1 MLQRWYNAIL
11 LSTCLILVL
20 PQAVLGQET
29 GTITGVVTDSRN
41 QQTIPGAN
49 VLVAGTQTGTTTDEN
64 GEYTLEVEP
73 GTYDIRVS
81 FVGYANEIEE
91 GIQVQANQ
99 TRTVNFQ
106 LEQAAAALD
115 EVVVVGYGEQERR
128 NVTGSVGSVDMSKVE
143 SQPITGLEQTLT
155 SEVAGVRVSRT
166 TGVPGGGADVE
177 VRGLSSI
184 GAGNDPLYV
193 VDGFAIPQTSGQ
205 RTNPLN
211 IIPPQQIKSIEV
223 LKDASATSIYGS
235 RGANGVIL
243 IETKE
248 GTAETRVQVSSSVS
262 YQDVRRRGMVD
273 VLNAEEFAQFR
284 KERQTDLFQ
293 FVLGRAPEP
302 EEIPEDFR
310 NPEEL
315 GTGTDWT
322 EQVVEDAVSHNQSI
336 SVSGGNEDINAILTA
351 DITNQGGTIIGTD
364 FNRYSFRS
372 SINASI
378 SERLRVGLKLSPT
391 LSDQELVN
399 TDGVRG
405 RGGVYGSTY
414 IANPIVPVRDEEGE
428 LIPMIGGPGVL
439 PFPNP
444 VQQATKIKTTREEN
458 SVIANSFVEF
468 EIIQGLNL
476 RSTFGLLR
484 TNETEE
490 RYVPSTVGDTFI
502 PPPTVPEASDAEI
515 TSTNWSSET
524 TLTYNETLGAHSFE
538 LLAGTTIQED
548 VTDISIFNAT
558 DFPDDQVREFG
569 AAQTVDGVT
578 AQQEWS
584 LLSGFGRLI
593 YDYDDK
599 YLLTLSNRADGS
611 SRFGENNRWGVF
623 PSGSAG
629 WRLSDESF
637 MSGVDWLDNL
647 LIRVGYGLTG
657 NFRIGNFSQFGQVTR
672 TDYVSGQERVAGRSV
687 TGLGNPDLTWE
698 TVEQLNVGADI
709 SLLDEKYRISAEY
722 YRNVSSDMLLSVRTP
737 ITSGFRQSL
746 TNRGEVTNRG
756 IELSLNTQLVETD
769 DLSWNVNVNFSRN
782 INKVTELDDQILS
795 TSGAPKHVTREGSPV
810 GMFYGFRVEGFY
822 ESEEEIDQHIPNGEA
837 IPGAWRMRDVN
848 DDGQIQPFDDFVQIG
863 NPYPS
868 FETGINTS
876 VRYKNFDFSL
886 SATGSYGGEK
896 IQAGREDFW
905 NMDGVF
911 NVSAEVKDRWR
922 SPENP
927 GDGELP
933 RAISTVTH
941 RWAKSTWVED
951 ASTLWIRNVNLGYT
965 LNSSNAEYINSLGI
979 RNMRVYASVNNLWI
993 SNTNFQ
999 NPDENLFPNDPLR
1012 PSTTRNLN
1020 HPISRSFTVGTNVSL

>member
-1 MLQRWYNAIL
+1 MSQKLYSAVL
-11 LSTCLILVL
+11 LSTCLILTL

-41 QQTIPGAN
+41 QQAIPGAN
-49 VLVAGTQTGTTTDEN
+49 ILIVGTQTGTTTDEN
-64 GEYTLEVEP
+64 GEYALEVEP
-73 GTYDIRVS
+73 GTYDVRVS
-81 FVGYANEIEE
+81 FVGYANEVQE
-91 GIQVQANQ
+91 GIQVQPGQ
-99 TRTVNFQ
+99 TQTVNFQ

-128 NVTGSVGSVDMSKVE
+128 NVTGSVGSVNMSKVE

-155 SEVAGVRVSRT
+155 SEIAGVKVSTT

-211 IIPPQQIKSIEV
+211 IIPPQQIQSIEV

-235 RGANGVIL
+235 RGANGVVL
-243 IETKE
+243 IETEE
-248 GTAETRVQVSSSVS
+248 GTAETRVQVNSSVS

-273 VLNAEEFAQFR
+273 VMNAEEFARFR
-284 KERQTDLFQ
+284 REKLTDQFQ
-293 FVLGRAPEP
+293 FSLGRDPRP

-315 GTGTDWT
+315 GAGTNWT
-322 EQVVEDAVSHNQSI
+322 EQVIGDAVSHNQSI
-336 SVSGGNEDINAILTA
+336 SVSGGNEDINAIVTA
-351 DITNQGGTIIGTD
+351 NITNQGGTIIETD
-364 FNRYSFRS
+364 FTRYSFRS
-372 SINASI
+372 NINASI
-378 SERLRVGLKLSPT
+378 SDRLRVGLKLAPT
-391 LSDQELVN
+391 LSNQDLVN

-405 RGGVYGSTY
+405 RGGVYASTF
-414 IANPIVPVRDEEGE
+414 IANPIVPVRDDQGE

-444 VQQATKIKTTREEN
+444 VQQATRIKQKRESS

-468 EIIQGLNL
+468 EIVQGLNL
-476 RSTFGLLR
+476 RSTFGVLR

-490 RYVPSTVGDTFI
+490 RYVPSTVGDTFV
-502 PPPTVPEASDAEI
+502 PPPTVPEASDSEV
-515 TSTNWSSET
+515 TSMNWSSET

-548 VTDISIFNAT
+548 VTDVSFFNAT

-569 AAQTVDGVT
+569 AAQTVDGET

-623 PSGSAG
+623 PSGSVG
-629 WRLSDESF
+629 WRLSDEAF
-637 MSGVDWLDNL
+637 MGELDRLDNL
-647 LIRVGYGLTG
+647 LLRVGYGLTG
-657 NFRIGNFSQFGQVTR
+657 NFRIGNYSQFGRVTR

-687 TGLGNPDLTWE
+687 TDLGNPDLTWE
-698 TVEQLNVGADI
+698 TVEQLNIGADI

-737 ITSGFRQSL
+737 ITSGFSQSL

-756 IELSLNTQLVETD
+756 IELSLNTRLVTTD

-810 GMFYGFRVEGFY
+810 GMFYGFQVEGFY
-822 ESEEEIDQHIPNGEA
+822 GSEEEINQHIPNGEA
-837 IPGAWRMRDVN
+837 IPGAWRLKDVN
-848 DDGQIQPFDDFVQIG
+848 GDGQIQPFDDFVQIG

-868 FETGINTS
+868 FEAGINTS
-876 VRYKNFDFSL
+876 VRYGNFDFSL
-886 SATGSYGGEK
+886 SATGSYGSEK
-896 IQAGREDFW
+896 IQSGREDFW

-911 NVSAEVKDRWR
+911 NVSTEVKDRWR

-933 RAISTVTH
+933 RAISTVIH

-951 ASTLWIRNVNLGYT
+951 ASTIWIRNVNLGYT
-965 LNSSNAEYINSLGI
+965 LNSTNAGSISRLGI
-979 RNMRVYASVNNLWI
+979 SNMRVYFSVNNLWI

-1012 PSTTRNLN
+1012 PSITRNLN
-1020 HPISRSFTVGTNVSL
+1020 HPISRSFTVGTNISL